1 MTDVSYMYMHT
12 EICHWKLWL
21 LGNGLQNHA
30 YSLTHSLTTAYH
42 HISKTIEA
50 SRVHLFDVVTQY
62 RAIFPDDDSV
72 RVNYGSKSKG
82 EGPVD
87 GALFYSWVNDKV

>member
-1 MTDVSYMYMHT
+1 MGTRAVFS
-12 EICHWKLWL
+12 
-21 LGNGLQNHA
+21 
-30 YSLTHSLTTAYH
+30 SAYH

-72 RVNYGSKSKG
+72 RVNYGGPKTKG

-87 GALFYSWVNDKV
+87 GALFYSWVNDKVCIDI